1 MAIDRP
7 NEPERPVGTENAVMG
22 WGSDVVAE
30 LVRRLDIPYI
40 AVVPGASYR
49 GFQDSLVNYLG
60 KRDPQMLVCLHE
72 EHCVAIAHGYAKV
85 TDKPMAAAVHSNVG
99 LMHATMAVFDAWCDR
114 APVMVFGATGP
125 VDAALR
131 RPWIDWI
138 HTSRDQGALVRDYVK
153 WDDQP
158 GSPEAAIESVLRA
171 NRIMRRHPQGPVY
184 IVLDVAMQESKLDPV
199 PEIPDVARYAV
210 EPDPAPS
217 AESIAVALE
226 MLKSATSPLIMAGRV
241 SRNQADWDRRIAFA
255 ESLDANVITNQRIA
269 AAFPT
274 HHPLHPNHLN
284 YRTTADDEALIRGAD
299 VILNLDWLDFG
310 GTLQAAGG
318 VGAKI
323 ISVSMD
329 DLNSN
334 GWSFDHH
341 VLPAVDLPILATP
354 DSFVASALPQ
364 LEAGEKRAYSIEP
377 SAPPVGSGAID
388 LVSLGTAVDAAI
400 GDRPT
405 TYVRLPIGW
414 PAPTIRIDGPLDYIG
429 NDGGAGVG
437 SGPGMV
443 VGSALALQG
452 SGRLPVAIMG
462 DGDFLMG
469 VSALWTAAHYGIPL
483 LLIVNNNRSY
493 GNDVAHQ
500 SRMAIQ
506 RGRPVENRW
515 IGQSLENPRVDI
527 PAQARSYGVSA
538 GETVRDLKDLMP
550 ALEAGIKA
558 VQSGECYVLDVETA
572 DDKVA

>member
-7 NEPERPVGTENAVMG
+7 NEPECPVGIENAKMG

-30 LVRRLDIPYI
+30 VIRRLDIPFI
-40 AVVPGASYR
+40 AMVPGASYR

-60 KRDPQMLVCLHE
+60 NRDPQMLVCLHE

-114 APVMVFGATGP
+114 APVMVLGATGP
-125 VDAALR
+125 VDAAMR

-138 HTSRDQGALVRDYVK
+138 HTSRDQAALVRDYVK

-158 GSPEAAIESVLRA
+158 ASPQAAIESVLRA
-171 NRIMRRHPQGPVY
+171 NRIMRRQPQGPVY
-184 IVLDVAMQESKLDPV
+184 IVLDVGMQEAKLDPV
-199 PEIPDVARYAV
+199 PIIPDVSRFNV
-210 EPDPAPS
+210 EADPAPT
-217 AESIAVALE
+217 AESVQAAIS
-226 MLKSATSPLIMAGRV
+226 MLKKSKFPLIMAGRV
-241 SRNQADWDRRIAFA
+241 SRGQEDWDRRVAFVEA
-255 ESLDANVITNQRIA
+255 LGANVITNQRTA

-274 HHPLHPNHLN
+274 HHPLHPNDLN
-284 YRTTADDEALIRGAD
+284 YRTTANDNNLIQKAD

-318 VGAKI
+318 TDAKI

-341 VLPAVDLPILATP
+341 VLPAVDLPILTTP
-354 DSFVASALPQ
+354 DSFVAAALPE
-364 LEAGEKRAYSIEP
+364 LPVGEKQSYNATP
-377 SAPPVGSGAID
+377 SAMPSGVGEID
-388 LVSLGTAVDAAI
+388 LISLGTAVDAAI
-400 GDRPT
+400 GERLS

-414 PAPTIRIDGPLDYIG
+414 PAPTIRICGPLDYIG

-469 VSALWTAAHYGIPL
+469 ASALWTAAHYGIPL

-493 GNDVAHQ
+493 GNDVGHQ
-500 SRMAIQ
+500 KTMAER
-506 RGRPVENRW
+506 RGRPVANKW

-527 PAQARSYGVSA
+527 PALARSHGVLA
-538 GETVRDLKDLMP
+538 GETVRDLKELQH

-558 VQSGECYVLDVETA
+558 VEAGDCYVLDVETA
-572 DDKVA
+572 DDKVL

>member
-7 NEPERPVGTENAVMG
+7 NEPECPVGVENTKMG

-30 LVRRLDIPYI
+30 VIRRLDIPFI
-40 AVVPGASYR
+40 AMVPGARYR

-60 KRDPQMLVCLHE
+60 NRDPQMLVCLHE

-114 APVMVFGATGP
+114 APVMVLGATGP
-125 VDAALR
+125 VDAAMR

-138 HTSRDQGALVRDYVK
+138 HTSRDQAALVRDYVK

-158 GSPEAAIESVLRA
+158 ASPQAAIESVLRA
-171 NRIMRRHPQGPVY
+171 NRIMRRQPQGPVY
-184 IVLDVAMQESKLDPV
+184 IVLDVGMQEAKLDPV
-199 PEIPDVARYAV
+199 PIIPDVSRFDV
-210 EPDPAPS
+210 EADPAPT
-217 AESIAVALE
+217 AESVQAAIS
-226 MLKSATSPLIMAGRV
+226 MLKTSKFPLIMAGRV
-241 SRNQADWDRRIAFA
+241 SRGQEDWDRRVAFVEA
-255 ESLDANVITNQRIA
+255 LGANVITNQRTA

-274 HHPLHPNHLN
+274 HHPLHPNDLN
-284 YRTTADDEALIRGAD
+284 YRTTANDNNLIQKAD

-318 VGAKI
+318 TDAKI

-341 VLPAVDLPILATP
+341 VLPAVDLPILTTP
-354 DSFVASALPQ
+354 DSFVAAALPE
-364 LEAGEKRAYSIEP
+364 LPVGEKQSYNATP
-377 SAPPVGSGAID
+377 SVTPSGVGEID
-388 LVSLGTAVDAAI
+388 LISLGTAVDAAI
-400 GDRPT
+400 GERSS

-414 PAPTIRIDGPLDYIG
+414 PAPTIRICGPLDYIG

-469 VSALWTAAHYGIPL
+469 ASALWTAAHYGIPL

-493 GNDVAHQ
+493 GNDVGHQ
-500 SRMAIQ
+500 KTMAER
-506 RGRPVENRW
+506 RGRPVANKW

-527 PAQARSYGVSA
+527 PALARSHGVLA
-538 GETVRDLKDLMP
+538 GETVRDLKELQH

-558 VQSGECYVLDVETA
+558 VEAGECYVLDVETA
-572 DDKVA
+572 DDKVL

>member
-60 KRDPQMLVCLHE
+60 NRDPQMLVCLHE